1 MNARSAKSFS
11 ISCARPDLAGVVAA
25 ALLIAALLAVPAA
38 AAKDRKPRDPAD
50 LFNPLLGL
58 EYSHWLVGPVADVAT
73 AKEVNAYLALASDEE
88 AARFIDDFW
97 ARRAEGYGFF
107 DKKPRQVFEE
117 RAAEAD
123 KRFSEGALPGRNTD
137 RGKVWVVYGEPA
149 EIVFE
154 KPIDE
159 GVPTLEVWKYAKD
172 AGEGLDGQ
180 PPKRVYRF
188 VEIDG
193 SKVLFTGRYRP
204 NPVDRFRDGR
214 DGF

>member
-1 MNARSAKSFS
+1 MNARSARSFS
-11 ISCARPDLAGVVAA
+11 ISCARPSLAAVVVAVS
-25 ALLIAALLAVPAA
+25 LLAVPAG
-38 AAKDRKPRDPAD
+38 AAKGKKPSDPED

-58 EYSHWLVGPVADVAT
+58 EYSQWLVGPVADVAS
-73 AKEVNAYLALASDEE
+73 AGEVEAYLALASDEE
-88 AARFIDDFW
+88 AARFIDEFW
-97 ARRAEGYGFF
+97 ARRTQGYSFF

-117 RAAEAD
+117 RAEVAD
-123 KRFSEGALPGRNTD
+123 KQFTEGAFPGRNTD
-137 RGKVWVVYGEPA
+137 RGRVWVVYGEPA

-172 AGEGLDGQ
+172 AAEGLDGER
-180 PPKRVYRF
+180 PKRVYRF

-204 NPVDRFRDGR
+204 NPLDRRRGGG
-214 DGF
+214 GF